1 MLYKCIEQVVPE
13 ARAKK
18 LKDACRTRWMER
30 IDSYAVFLQLLPAVN
45 NTLLAIVNPNECLEL
60 GTDWAWD
67 GETSLSKWFPTP
79 TSIIVSKS
87 YSSATRL
94 LVLSQI

>member
-18 LKDACRTRWMER
+18 LKDSCRTRWVER

-67 GETSLSKWFPTP
+67 GETITKQM
-79 TSIIVSKS
+79 VSYTNFNRFKI
-87 YSSATRL
+87 L
-94 LVLSQI
+94 L